1 MKRAFFPNATREIW
15 NSEPTVVQSPETS
28 SMLAAAPRAAAES
41 PNAVRFGLRANV
53 AQFALL
59 MLVNAFVGGMV
70 GLERT
75 VVPLIGT
82 QEFGLV
88 LNTVAVSFIISFG
101 VIKALANLVS
111 GTLADRFGRKSIL
124 IAGWLIGL
132 PVPFLIM
139 WAPSWSWI
147 VAANVLLGINQG
159 FAWSMA
165 VVMKID
171 LVGPRQKGLAVG
183 LNEFAGYLAVGI
195 TALFTGLLASKYGLR
210 PHPFY
215 IGGFYAV
222 AGLLLSIFA
231 VRDTRGHLHA
241 ETMLRKGKT
250 ETRSFGS
257 VFAQTTWGNR
267 TTFSVCQAGLINNL
281 NDGMSWGILPLF
293 FAARSLPVDL
303 IGVLKFVYPAV
314 WAIAQLVTGPL
325 SDTIGRK
332 PLIVW
337 GMTLQAA
344 GIWLTVMSGT
354 FAWWIGGAVLLGIG
368 TAMVYPALIA
378 VVSDVAEPAWRARSL
393 SVYRFWRDLGYAIGA
408 LLAGIIA
415 DLLGFAWA
423 IGVVGALTLF
433 SGIEV
438 AFGMQETVRTGVQ
451 VRK

>member
-1 MKRAFFPNATREIW
+1 
-15 NSEPTVVQSPETS
+15 VQSPDTNVEPGIE
-28 SMLAAAPRAAAES
+28 AAS
-41 PNAVRFGLRANV
+41 PDSIRFGLRANV

-59 MLVNAFVGGMV
+59 MLINAFVGGMV

-88 LNTVAVSFIISFG
+88 LNTVAVSFIVSFG

-195 TALFTGLLASKYGLR
+195 TALLTGLLAGKYGLR

-215 IGGFYAV
+215 IGGFYAI
-222 AGLLLSIFA
+222 AGLLLSCFA
-231 VRDTRGHLHA
+231 VRDTRGHLRA
-241 ETMLRKGKT
+241 ETMLRNANV
-250 ETRSFGS
+250 EARSFRS

-267 TTFSVCQAGLINNL
+267 STFSVCQAGLVNNL

-293 FAARSLPVDL
+293 FAARSLPVEM
-303 IGVLKFVYPAV
+303 IGILKFAYPAV
-314 WAIAQLVTGPL
+314 WAIAQLITGPL
-325 SDTIGRK
+325 CDNLGRK

-337 GMTLQAA
+337 GMVLQAV
-344 GIWLTVMSGT
+344 GIWFTVLTLT
-354 FAWWIGGAVLLGIG
+354 FACWMGGAVLMGVG

-378 VVSDVAEPAWRARSL
+378 AVSDVAEPAWRARSL

-408 LLAGIIA
+408 LFSGIVA
-415 DLLGFAWA
+415 DLFGLAWA
-423 IGVVGALTLF
+423 IAAVGALTLL
-433 SGIEV
+433 SGIV
-438 AFGMQETVRTGVQ
+438 AARGMQQTVRTETPTRSDRQ
-451 VRK
+451 SPSHLQSQTTAQ